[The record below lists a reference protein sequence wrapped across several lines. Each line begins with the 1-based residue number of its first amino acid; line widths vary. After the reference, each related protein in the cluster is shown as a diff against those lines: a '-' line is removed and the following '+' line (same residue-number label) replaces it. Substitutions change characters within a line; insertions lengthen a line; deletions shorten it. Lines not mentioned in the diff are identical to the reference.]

1 MRKSGDKGGVEASL
15 GSNRGWRTRDFK
27 PNFSS
32 IHLQAQIKI
41 ITLYHVRVWV
51 SNKMMTKGRENISHL
66 SQPYSWLN
74 CVLKASIYSQLF
86 WHQNCVVNNLLWYG
100 YYCFWYLLR
109 SLSPELND
117 GAPKIKQFDNCF
129 RYCKLHTY
137 RPNSFEKN
145 REAVCNIP
153 WQAFLAAIAKKS
165 SKRSYRIII
174 F

>member
-1 MRKSGDKGGVEASL
+1 MAIKEELKPPWVVTVDGEHEI
-15 GSNRGWRTRDFK
+15 SNLI
-27 PNFSS
+27 S
-32 IHLQAQIKI
+32 QAFISK
-41 ITLYHVRVWV
+41 LKLRLLHYHVRVWV

-74 CVLKASIYSQLF
+74 CALKASIYSQLF
-86 WHQNCVVNNLLWYG
+86 WHQNCLVNNLLWYG